1 MNASLLTTDPQYRC
15 GFVALVGRPNVG
27 KSTLLNTLVGAKV
40 AIVTPK
46 PQTTRNRIIGI
57 KTLPQAQLIFVD
69 TPGIHRHP
77 GSLLNQR
84 MVEAALYILKET
96 DVVLFLVDAQRG
108 VVPADEEIGQRL
120 SGARVPV
127 VVVVNK
133 IDLISRTALLPLLE
147 RLATLLPERDLV
159 PVSALTGENTAEL
172 LNTII
177 AALPVSP
184 ALYPSDELTDQS
196 ERVLAQEVVREQ
208 LFLHTQQEI
217 PYATAVVVEEFSEK
231 PEKQLLL
238 IRAVIYVEQSS
249 QRAIIIGDRGS
260 RLKQIGQAARLQLE
274 AFFGCKVFLELF
286 VKVAK
291 GWTNNLAM
299 LKELGL

>member
-1 MNASLLTTDPQYRC
+1 M
-15 GFVALVGRPNVG
+15 
-27 KSTLLNTLVGAKV
+27 LNTLVGAKV

-133 IDLISRTALLPLLE
+133 LDLISRTALLPLLE

-238 IRAVIYVEQSS
+238 IRAVIYVERSS